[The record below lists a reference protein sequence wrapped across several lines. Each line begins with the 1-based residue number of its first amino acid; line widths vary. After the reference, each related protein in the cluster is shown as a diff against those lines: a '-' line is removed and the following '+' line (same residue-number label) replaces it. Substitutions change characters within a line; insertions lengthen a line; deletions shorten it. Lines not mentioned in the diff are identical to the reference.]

1 VPCHLATPQYRPAQ
15 IIPERLFAV
24 RTEVILE
31 MPGFGTRSGRN
42 DQLHILLK

>member
-1 VPCHLATPQYRPAQ
+1 LATPQYRPAT

-24 RTEVILE
+24 RTRVILE
-31 MPGFGTRSGRN
+31 TPGIGIRSGRN